1 MIMIIQYGL
10 IFFFPLFIDSFSE
23 HFRELVEKRKRVYLT
38 ARFKREKRL
47 IASSIVSEIRELDPQ
62 GRFLTR
68 KGGKDHGYW
77 YDIGDE
83 KARDKTSQALRENAP
98 SIRAEIET
106 EINQQRQELKQQG
119 QEKDLNTSTPPPIP
133 SAVASSSSSYP
144 PPPPPHAFYN
154 PRSYWDYYYYYYGYP
169 PPPPPGHPP
178 AAGAPYPP
186 PAPHHQHAPVLPPP
200 GAPGAPPP
208 PPPAGFPWGSPQA
221 PGEFE
226 EGQAA
231 AASMPP
237 PSPQHDAHA
246 AALSQEQH
254 DHQMAAILQHQ
265 EKEAVFEDRNR
276 WLKSD
281 PAAKLRQSTAF
292 VSPGHRPFMQTD
304 ARHVPPPVAAPSFDH
319 TVKTDHEMTQEEIDH
334 RLAVALQEEEDNALS
349 YQIEHTSR
357 RASRSS
363 AFPMHGGS
371 NNLCRNNIS
380 WVNQGNANANTPGS
394 PAAAS
399 NASQSNSASAFEQIL
414 PTSFV
419 QWTKGFANYPTSQEK
434 DKPTA
439 KNVHFGDRNSSYS
452 PIQFEEN
459 QESAPIMSQA
469 AGHMLDSSLGSWDNS
484 NTGMMESSG
493 ASFRVRVQQ
502 VTSPSAARKHP
513 PSVRSST
520 RLHVQTLESTEGQ
533 EVELM
538 DVRDE
543 SGMPPPEPRFFLG
556 GSGGSSHRR
565 QNLALNG
572 ISPSHS
578 LDMDESGNSNLSG
591 NGSLGGGS
599 LCNIFAEKDPSP
611 DEIIH
616 RVLQQ
621 VPSWERS
628 MERSMRSRSPLSM
641 SDPSEEGDSMIRVR
655 QSSVEKPF
663 APPMTPIKDNP
674 NEMDTGMDW
683 E

>member
-1 MIMIIQYGL
+1 
-10 IFFFPLFIDSFSE
+10 
-23 HFRELVEKRKRVYLT
+23 
-38 ARFKREKRL
+38 
-47 IASSIVSEIRELDPQ
+47 
-62 GRFLTR
+62 
-68 KGGKDHGYW
+68 
-77 YDIGDE
+77 
-83 KARDKTSQALRENAP
+83 
-98 SIRAEIET
+98 
-106 EINQQRQELKQQG
+106 
-119 QEKDLNTSTPPPIP
+119 
-133 SAVASSSSSYP
+133 
-144 PPPPPHAFYN
+144 
-154 PRSYWDYYYYYYGYP
+154 
-169 PPPPPGHPP
+169 
-178 AAGAPYPP
+178 
-186 PAPHHQHAPVLPPP
+186 
-200 GAPGAPPP
+200 
-208 PPPAGFPWGSPQA
+208 
-221 PGEFE
+221 
-226 EGQAA
+226 
-231 AASMPP
+231 
-237 PSPQHDAHA
+237 
-246 AALSQEQH
+246 
-254 DHQMAAILQHQ
+254 
-265 EKEAVFEDRNR
+265 
-276 WLKSD
+276 
-281 PAAKLRQSTAF
+281 
-292 VSPGHRPFMQTD
+292 
-304 ARHVPPPVAAPSFDH
+304 
-319 TVKTDHEMTQEEIDH
+319 MTQEEIDH

-380 WVNQGNANANTPGS
+380 WVNQGNANANTHGS

-419 QWTKGFANYPTSQEK
+419 QWTKGFANHPTSQEK

-452 PIQFEEN
+452 PIQFEQN
-459 QESAPIMSQA
+459 QESAPIMSPA
-469 AGHMLDSSLGSWDNS
+469 AGHMLDSSVGSWDNS

-513 PSVRSST
+513 PSVQSST
-520 RLHVQTLESTEGQ
+520 RLRVQTLESTEGQ

-543 SGMPPPEPRFFLG
+543 SGMPPPEPRFSRTGIGGFMSDNMSGANFLG

-599 LCNIFAEKDPSP
+599 LCNIFADKDPSP

-628 MERSMRSRSPLSM
+628 MERSMRSRSPLSI
-641 SDPSEEGDSMIRVR
+641 SDLDEEGDSMIRVR

-663 APPMTPIKDNP
+663 APPMTPIKDDP